1 MFWCFSCIMSQN
13 WMLGQFIGN
22 PYLIFAKHGAT
33 SLHKNIGCVS
43 NYRKRTTKRRS
54 RNVFWPPLDINLFVD
69 RVGFIVF
76 NFICLTCKNFQRHG
90 GKKKQKTENCQDP
103 ILCSISR
110 EPSAT
115 SLLQLISSLACKP
128 PKTKKQT
135 QEKQKSMSRY
145 LLPPGL
151 HVFLVLVGLDG
162 TQEETRYRGEH
173 GELARYGSKC
183 HTVESNKQ
191 SPCTQAS
198 YLSRVHYCHRKGS
211 IIFLKC
217 SNCHLR
223 AVFFSKG
230 INCFFKKYSISW
242 RDVIFWHL
250 WTISSLENVQYTFQ
264 RPVLPQEIQQWFKD
278 LHSWIGN
285 DLHKRQCVSL
295 IV

>member
-1 MFWCFSCIMSQN
+1 M
-13 WMLGQFIGN
+13 GKK
-22 PYLIFAKHGAT
+22 FAKNWELSGPNSLQHLTWTICHLT
-33 SLHKNIGCVS
+33 SA
-43 NYRKRTTKRRS
+43 
-54 RNVFWPPLDINLFVD
+54 INFLS
-69 RVGFIVF
+69 GMQ
-76 NFICLTCKNFQRHG
+76 N
-90 GKKKQKTENCQDP
+90 
-103 ILCSISR
+103 
-110 EPSAT
+110 
-115 SLLQLISSLACKP
+115 

-151 HVFLVLVGLDG
+151 HVFWVLAGLDG
-162 TQEETRYRGEH
+162 TQEETRCRGEH

-230 INCFFKKYSISW
+230 INCFFEKYSISW
-242 RDVIFWHL
+242 RDAIFWKSMQHSCGKCSVL

-264 RPVLPQEIQQWFKD
+264 RPVLPQEI
-278 LHSWIGN
+278 
-285 DLHKRQCVSL
+285 
-295 IV
+295 